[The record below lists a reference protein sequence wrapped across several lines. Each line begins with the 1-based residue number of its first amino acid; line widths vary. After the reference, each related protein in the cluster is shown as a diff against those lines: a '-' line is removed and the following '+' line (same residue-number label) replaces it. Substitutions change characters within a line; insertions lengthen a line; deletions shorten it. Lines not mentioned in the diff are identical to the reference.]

1 MHEWF
6 THAQALDRWSF
17 SVTMQICALMQNLER
32 ELNRLSC
39 ELEALWFIWINI
51 LYKTVWN
58 VAFASIISSLN
69 TVEVSAKI
77 QLHLSPHGI
86 WKSLGA
92 YSVHIF
98 FWKWHCQIACV
109 IQIFHVQEYEIFVD
123 VWLHAS
129 MFSSKTKIYLF
140 RFYFSF
146 FLYSIY
152 FFKSKAIPF
161 GGKYCSGCLTW
172 RTVIP
177 NKLTDIFIYFLF

>member
-77 QLHLSPHGI
+77 QLHLFPHGI

-109 IQIFHVQEYEIFVD
+109 IQIFHVQEYETFVD
-123 VWLHAS
+123 VWLHAFTS
-129 MFSSKTKIYLF
+129 SSKTKIYLF

-152 FFKSKAIPF
+152 FFKSKAKPF